1 MGTCDDK
8 VIGMLNQV
16 LEDVTAAWRASGPSW
31 LSAAA
36 CRSTDPELF
45 FPLSE
50 SGKALE
56 QIAEAKV
63 ICAACP
69 VRHQC
74 LEFALRTRSQGIWG
88 GLTELERHAAAR
100 PMREEHAPARA
111 ARWPALGQDERW
123 NQP

>member
-1 MGTCDDK
+1 MGTYDDK

-16 LEDVTAAWRASGPSW
+16 LEHVTAAWRASGPSW

-50 SGKALE
+50 SGKALD

-100 PMREEHAPARA
+100 RMREEQAPARA
-111 ARWPALGQDERW
+111 ARWPA
-123 NQP
+123 

>member
-1 MGTCDDK
+1 MGTYDDK
-8 VIGMLNQV
+8 AIGMQNQA
-16 LEDVTAAWRASGPSW
+16 LGHVTVAWRASGPSW

-50 SGKALE
+50 SGPALD
-56 QIAEAKV
+56 QIAEAKM

-100 PMREEHAPARA
+100 PTREQHAPAPA
-111 ARWPALGQDERW
+111 ARRPA
-123 NQP
+123 